1 MFEPIFSVGQNVDLL
16 YPKHGNRNILRRVAG
31 VIVNAAI
38 GPNGPYVTVESRDD
52 KNAVEY
58 RSLSLKKIVR
68 MK

>member
-1 MFEPIFSVGQNVDLL
+1 MVDSVFSVGQNVDVL

-31 VIVNAAI
+31 CIIDAAI
-38 GPNGPYVTVESRDD
+38 GPNGPYVTVESRSEN
-52 KNAVEY
+52 NAVEY